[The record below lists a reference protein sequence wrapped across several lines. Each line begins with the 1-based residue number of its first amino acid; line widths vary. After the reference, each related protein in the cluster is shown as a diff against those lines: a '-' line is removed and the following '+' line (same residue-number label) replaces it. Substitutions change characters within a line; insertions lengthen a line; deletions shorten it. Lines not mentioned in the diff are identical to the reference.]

1 MMNIYINNLHPNNYN
16 NLNKI
21 DDKLDD
27 KLDNKLLL
35 TNKFTYKDIFSSEG
49 LFRIKNNV
57 LYKLIP
63 IDRPLENYESNY
75 IIDKSEYIY
84 NISYHIPY
92 DHFIYNYQQFEYKLS
107 KDALVLLVILYENN
121 KLYNIYFTIDNKKYD
136 KMNKI
141 IQNEIDTFLSILNNI
156 K

>member
-1 MMNIYINNLHPNNYN
+1 MMKIYIKNLYLNNYK
-16 NLNKI
+16 NLN
-21 DDKLDD
+21 KLDD

-35 TNKFTYKDIFSSEG
+35 TKTFTYKDVYSTEG
-49 LFRIKNNV
+49 LFRIKKNV

-63 IDRPLENYESNY
+63 IDRALENYESNY
-75 IIDKSEYIY
+75 IIDKSELLY
-84 NISYHIPY
+84 NTSYYIPY
-92 DHFIYNYQQFEYKLS
+92 EHFLYNYKQIEYKLD
-107 KDALVLLVILYENN
+107 KNELVSLVILYENN